1 MNVPGDLKYTDQH
14 EWAKLDGDVVVM
26 GISDYAQDSLG
37 DLVFVDLP
45 AAGATFAKGSEVVA
59 VESTKAAASIYAAV
73 GGTVAKANGRLADDP
88 GLVNADCYGEGWLI
102 KLTPTD
108 AAELDSLMDAATY
121 EAFLTTLEDE

>member
-1 MNVPGDLKYTDQH
+1 MDVPGDLKYTDQH

-45 AAGATFAKGSEVVA
+45 AEGASFAKGDEAVA
-59 VESTKAAASIYAAV
+59 VESTKAAASVYAAV
-73 GGTVAKANGRLADDP
+73 GGTVAAVNDRLADDP
-88 GLVNADCYGEGWLI
+88 GLVNADCYGGGWLI
-102 KLTPTD
+102 KLTPAD
-108 AAELDSLMDAATY
+108 AAELDGLMDAAAY